1 MGVGSIFAKIA
12 SKPTVLTGVLGA
24 AGGVGIMSLLGG
36 GGTTEQTT
44 SQTPASG
51 VVYNTVNTPSNTYTY
66 DYSQRIQTTN
76 VVDSPFASVNPD
88 MSGGVESRIIPAVTT
103 TTDTS
108 SAADARTGTGPDMV
122 SIAIIGAIALG
133 GMFLLSGGLEK

>member
-1 MGVGSIFAKIA
+1 MGVASIFAKIA
-12 SKPTVLTGVLGA
+12 SKPAVLTGVLGA

-44 SQTPASG
+44 AQTPESG
-51 VVYNTVNTPSNTYTY
+51 DVYNTTNTPSNTYTY

-108 SAADARTGTGPDMV
+108 SAADATTGTGLNMLG
-122 SIAIIGAIALG
+122 IGIIGAIALG

>member
-1 MGVGSIFAKIA
+1 MGVASIFAKIA

-36 GGTTEQTT
+36 GGSTEQTT
-44 SQTPASG
+44 AQTPASG
-51 VVYNTVNTPSNTYTY
+51 DVYNTTNTPSNTYTY

-76 VVDSPFASVNPD
+76 VIDSPFAGVNPD

-108 SAADARTGTGPDMV
+108 SAADATTGTGLDMMG
-122 SIAIIGAIALG
+122 IGIIVAIALG
-133 GMFLLSGGLEK
+133 GMFLLSGGLKK

>member
-12 SKPTVLTGVLGA
+12 SKPAVLTGALGA

-36 GGTTEQTT
+36 GGSTEQTT
-44 SQTPASG
+44 AQTPKSG
-51 VVYNTVNTPSNTYTY
+51 DVYNTTNTHSNTYTY

-103 TTDTS
+103 RTDTS
-108 SAADARTGTGPDMV
+108 SAADARTGTGIDML
-122 SIAIIGAIALG
+122 SIGIIGAIALG
-133 GMFLLSGGLEK
+133 GVFLLSGGLKK

>member
-12 SKPTVLTGVLGA
+12 SKPAVLTGVLGA

-36 GGTTEQTT
+36 GRTTEQTT
-44 SQTPASG
+44 TQTPASG
-51 VVYNTVNTPSNTYTY
+51 DVYNTTNTPSNTYTY

-108 SAADARTGTGPDMV
+108 SAADATTGTGLDML
-122 SIAIIGAIALG
+122 SMGIIGAIALG
-133 GMFLLSGGLEK
+133 GVFLLSGGLKK